1 MSNQPRIKD
10 IAINDTGF
18 VFDPYSGGTF
28 TLNSTGLVIVRSL
41 RDGQSQSEIVAR
53 LRTEFDGVT
62 GKLEEDVQDFMR
74 SLREFGLL
82 SNSES

>member
-28 TLNSTGLVIVRSL
+28 TLNLTGQVIVKAL
-41 RDGQSQSEIVAR
+41 RDGLSHNEIVTR
-53 LRTEFDGVT
+53 LRSEFDGVT
-62 GKLEEDVQDFMR
+62 PKLDEDVQDFMR
-74 SLREFGLL
+74 SLRELGLL
-82 SNSES
+82 ANSE

>member
-28 TLNSTGLVIVRSL
+28 TLNATGQVIIKAL
-41 RDGQSQSEIVAR
+41 RDGLSEDEIVAR
-53 LRTEFDGVT
+53 LRSEFDGVT
-62 GKLEEDVQDFMR
+62 TKLDEDMQDFMR
-74 SLREFGLL
+74 TLREFGLL
-82 SNSES
+82 SNSE

>member
-28 TLNSTGLVIVRSL
+28 TLNTTGQVIVKAL
-41 RDGQSQSEIVAR
+41 RDGLTQDEIVVR
-53 LRTEFDGVT
+53 LRSEFEGVT
-62 GKLEEDVQDFMR
+62 TKLDEEVQDFVR
-74 SLREFGLL
+74 TLREFGLL
-82 SNSES
+82 SNPE